1 LYLTDFLM
9 AYNIKDNERIEEEPG
24 VVKGTLA
31 YIPPENLNSSSE
43 TPKIEKQDVWAIGI
57 IAY

>member
-1 LYLTDFLM
+1 M